1 MKGRYLFSIRKKAR
15 KVLHDSTLTDFH
27 SLVKEAKISD
37 EITEILELR
46 FVRGLSIVQI
56 ADRQHCSVE
65 KVNRSIK
72 IAYDKIFKLL

>member
-1 MKGRYLFSIRKKAR
+1 MFSIRKKAR
-15 KVLHDSTLTDFH
+15 KVLQDSTLTDFH

-56 ADRQHCSVE
+56 ADRQHCSIE

-72 IAYDKIFKLL
+72 IAYNKIFKLL

>member
-1 MKGRYLFSIRKKAR
+1 MFSIRKKAR
-15 KVLHDSTLTDFH
+15 KVLQDSTLTDFR

-37 EITEILELR
+37 EIAEILELR

-72 IAYDKIFKLL
+72 TAYDKIFKLL

>member
-1 MKGRYLFSIRKKAR
+1 LFSIRKKAR
-15 KVLHDSTLTDFH
+15 KALQNSTLTDFH

-65 KVNRSIK
+65 KVNRAIK
-72 IAYDKIFKLL
+72 TAYDKIFKLL

>member
-1 MKGRYLFSIRKKAR
+1 MFSIRKKAR
-15 KVLHDSTLTDFH
+15 KVLQNSTLTDFH

-56 ADRQHCSVE
+56 ADKQHCSVE
-65 KVNRSIK
+65 KVNRAIK
-72 IAYDKIFKLL
+72 TAYDKIFKLL

>member
-1 MKGRYLFSIRKKAR
+1 MFSIRKKAR
-15 KVLHDSTLTDFH
+15 KVLQDSTLTDFH

-56 ADRQHCSVE
+56 ADCR
-65 KVNRSIK
+65 
-72 IAYDKIFKLL
+72 

>member
-1 MKGRYLFSIRKKAR
+1 MFSIRKKAR
-15 KVLHDSTLTDFH
+15 KVLQDSTLTDFR

-46 FVRGLSIVQI
+46 FVKGLSIVQI

-65 KVNRSIK
+65 KVNRAIK
-72 IAYDKIFKLL
+72 TAYDKIFRLL

>member
-1 MKGRYLFSIRKKAR
+1 MFSIRKKAR
-15 KVLHDSTLTDFH
+15 KVLQDSTLTDFH

-56 ADRQHCSVE
+56 ADKQHCSVE
-65 KVNRSIK
+65 KVNRAIK
-72 IAYDKIFKLL
+72 TAYDKIFRLL

>member
-1 MKGRYLFSIRKKAR
+1 M
-15 KVLHDSTLTDFH
+15 TDFH

-56 ADRQHCSVE
+56 ADKQHCSVE
-65 KVNRSIK
+65 KVNRAIK
-72 IAYDKIFKLL
+72 TAYDKIFKLL

>member
-15 KVLHDSTLTDFH
+15 KALQNSTLTDFH

-37 EITEILELR
+37 EITEILELG

-65 KVNRSIK
+65 KVNRAIK
-72 IAYDKIFKLL
+72 TAYDKIFKLL

>member
-1 MKGRYLFSIRKKAR
+1 MI
-15 KVLHDSTLTDFH
+15 
-27 SLVKEAKISD
+27 KEAKISD
-37 EITEILELR
+37 EITEILEQR
-46 FVRGLSIVQI
+46 FVKGLSIVQI

>member
-1 MKGRYLFSIRKKAR
+1 MFSIRKKAR
-15 KVLHDSTLTDFH
+15 KVLQDSTLTDFQ

-65 KVNRSIK
+65 KVNRGIK
-72 IAYDKIFKLL
+72 TAYDKIFRLL

>member
-1 MKGRYLFSIRKKAR
+1 MFSIRKKAR
-15 KVLHDSTLTDFH
+15 KVLQDSTLTDFQ

-37 EITEILELR
+37 EIAEILELR

-65 KVNRSIK
+65 KVNRAIK
-72 IAYDKIFKLL
+72 TAYDKIFRLL

>member
-1 MKGRYLFSIRKKAR
+1 LHSLRRVAR
-15 KVLHDSTLTDFH
+15 KALQDSTLTDFRA
-27 SLVKEAKISD
+27 LVKEAKISD
-37 EITEILELR
+37 EIAEILELR

>member
-1 MKGRYLFSIRKKAR
+1 MFSIRRITRKA
-15 KVLHDSTLTDFH
+15 LQDSTLTDFH

-72 IAYDKIFKLL
+72 RAYDKIFKLL

>member
-1 MKGRYLFSIRKKAR
+1 MFSIRKKAR
-15 KVLHDSTLTDFH
+15 KVLQDSTLTDFH

-56 ADRQHCSVE
+56 ADRQHCSIE

-72 IAYDKIFKLL
+72 IEYNKIFKIL

>member
-1 MKGRYLFSIRKKAR
+1 MFSIRKKAR
-15 KVLHDSTLTDFH
+15 KVLQDSTLTDFR

-46 FVRGLSIVQI
+46 FVKGLSIVQI

-65 KVNRSIK
+65 KVNRAIK
-72 IAYDKIFKLL
+72 TAYDKIFKLL

>member
-1 MKGRYLFSIRKKAR
+1 MFSIRKKAR
-15 KVLHDSTLTDFH
+15 KVLQDSTLTDFR
-27 SLVKEAKISD
+27 SLIKEAKISD

-65 KVNRSIK
+65 KVNRAIK
-72 IAYDKIFKLL
+72 TAYDKIFRLL